1 MHTRWTLRLL
11 AVAIG
16 AALAAA
22 APSAQAPVTE
32 TTAEGIR
39 EHLDEAEDLVDDLL
53 QWRHVLTHV
62 SPQSSG
68 APTPTAPAN
77 TLIGIGAAEVKQLQ
91 GLIGAAVR
99 MLPAAASAG
108 TSRGD
113 LAAHL
118 RKAQEIASEL
128 TPAAAPVGTSGTDR
142 AVVMIDRTALLRLE
156 IELEAAEQVAP
167 RRLDPER
174 PR

>member
-11 AVAIG
+11 AVAMSG
-16 AALAAA
+16 TLAAA
-22 APSAQAPVTE
+22 APAQVPVTE

-68 APTPTAPAN
+68 APTPTAPVN
-77 TLIGIGAAEVKQLQ
+77 TLVGIDAADITKLQ

-99 MLPAAASAG
+99 MLPAGSAAA

-118 RKAQEIASEL
+118 RKAQAIAGEL
-128 TPAAAPVGTSGTDR
+128 SPAATPVGTSGSAASVIT
-142 AVVMIDRTALLRLE
+142 VDRTALQRLE
-156 IELEAAEQVAP
+156 IELEAAEEVAP
-167 RRLDPER
+167 RRLNPER